1 MKFLKKLEKWENSI
15 LIAVTISSIW
25 LLIIW
30 YVLNWEHLPE
40 WVPLPGLPLMD
51 ILSCLGVPLFCL
63 TGLPAFVIL
72 CIGIVGNLVTFVK
85 RLYDGSLSASIKM
98 GVSLII
104 FGVALLPW
112 LYKEEIDR
120 AGVNQAVER
129 YEPVIE
135 AIEAYRV
142 ENGYYPETIQKLV
155 PVYLTKIPGIYM
167 KYGMDL
173 TYQPKTTD
181 RLDHAPFV
189 FELYG
194 GYAGVH
200 GQTLKYCPASIEP
213 CYEGVEGLYT
223 VERINERWI
232 WVYSSA
238 F

>member
-1 MKFLKKLEKWENSI
+1 MKIFIRLEKWENYI
-15 LIAVTISSIW
+15 LIAVTICSVW
-25 LLIIW
+25 LLLIW
-30 YVLNWEHLPE
+30 YVLNWEHFPE

-51 ILSCLGVPLFCL
+51 VLSCLSVPLFCL
-63 TGLPAFVIL
+63 TGLPSFAVL
-72 CIGIVGNLVTFVK
+72 CLGIAGNIVTFV
-85 RLYDGSLSASIKM
+85 RQLYEGNLRAFVKM
-98 GVSLII
+98 GVGLII
-104 FGVALLPW
+104 VGVALWPW
-112 LYKEEIDR
+112 LYKEEIKE
-120 AGVNQAVER
+120 AGVNQAIER

-135 AIEAYRV
+135 AIESYRV
-142 ENGYYPETIQKLV
+142 EKGYYPETIQKLI
-155 PVYLTKIPGIYM
+155 PRYLPNMPGIYM
-167 KYGMDL
+167 KYGIAL
-173 TYQPKTTD
+173 TYQPEATD

-223 VERINERWI
+223 VKRINERWI

>member
-1 MKFLKKLEKWENSI
+1 MKVLKKLENWENKV

-51 ILSCLGVPLFCL
+51 TLSCLGVPLFCL
-63 TGLPAFVIL
+63 TGLPAFAVL
-72 CIGIVGNLVTFVK
+72 CIGVVGNIVTFVK
-85 RLYDGSLSASIKM
+85 RIYEGNLRAFIKI
-98 GVSLII
+98 GASLII
-104 FGVALLPW
+104 FGVTLLPW
-112 LYKEEIDR
+112 WYKEEIKR
-120 AGVNQAVER
+120 AGVNQAIER
-129 YEPVIE
+129 YEPVVE
-135 AIEAYRV
+135 AV
-142 ENGYYPETIQKLV
+142 ESYKAEKGHYPETIQKLV
-155 PVYLTKIPGIYM
+155 PEYLTDMPGIYM
-167 KYGMDL
+167 KYGIDL
-173 TYQPKTTD
+173 AYQPEPTD

-194 GYAGVH
+194 GYTSVH

>member
-1 MKFLKKLEKWENSI
+1 MKVLKELEDWENSI
-15 LIAVTISSIW
+15 LIAITISSMW

-30 YVLNWEHLPE
+30 YVLNWEHLPD

-51 ILSCLGVPLFCL
+51 ILSCLGLPLFCI
-63 TGLPAFVIL
+63 TGLPAFAIL
-72 CIGIVGNLVTFVK
+72 CIGVIGNTVTFVK
-85 RLYDGSLSASIKM
+85 RLYDGNLRAFIKM
-98 GVSLII
+98 GVGLII

-112 LYKEEIDR
+112 LYQEEIDSV
-120 AGVNQAVER
+120 GVNQAIER
-129 YEPVIE
+129 YEPVVE
-135 AIEAYRV
+135 AIESYRV
-142 ENGYYPETIQKLV
+142 EKGYYPETMQKLI
-155 PVYLTKIPGIYM
+155 PAHLTNMPGIYM
-167 KYGMDL
+167 KYGIEL
-173 TYQPKTTD
+173 TYQPEPTD

-213 CYEGVEGLYT
+213 CYEGGEGLYT